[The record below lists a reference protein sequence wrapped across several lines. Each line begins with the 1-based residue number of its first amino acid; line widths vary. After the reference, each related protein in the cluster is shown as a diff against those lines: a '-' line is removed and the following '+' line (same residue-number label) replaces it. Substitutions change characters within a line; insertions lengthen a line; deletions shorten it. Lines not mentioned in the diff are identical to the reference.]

1 MNRTHRIAVAIPR
14 MPMKR
19 KTDCQ
24 PYQWVIHPMMG
35 ANMTVAK
42 YWDELKMADAVPRSL
57 VGNHAETIRP
67 FPGNVGAKENPIKN
81 SKANNTTKAKR
92 PFKNP
97 VKPIR
102 QTKKDHEKNAMP

>member
-57 VGNHAETIRP
+57 VGNHAETMRP
-67 FPGNVGAKENPIKN
+67 FPGNDGASARPRSRRRMNKVAKADAMWNTPTNPC
-81 SKANNTTKAKR
+81 SS
-92 PFKNP
+92 
-97 VKPIR
+97 VKSDQR
-102 QTKKDHEKNAMP
+102 KMLAA